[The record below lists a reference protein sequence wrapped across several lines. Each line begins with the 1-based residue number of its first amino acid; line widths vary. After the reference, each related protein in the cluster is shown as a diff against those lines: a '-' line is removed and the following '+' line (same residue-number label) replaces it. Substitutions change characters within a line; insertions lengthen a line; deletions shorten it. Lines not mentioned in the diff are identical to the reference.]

1 MFIYQK
7 EGITMKKHIF
17 PNVGHL
23 ISEVISLADS
33 SFPYFQ
39 EVNIVAEYEHLCS
52 ILNAIVKNSD
62 YQLCNIKLSDSHV
75 DGYRDEYIL
84 SLSDKKIWCQEAKND
99 KGYLWVDGIITYVHS
114 DCNSA
119 FVIKNN
125 GQPMIEFEFSQEER

>member
-17 PNVGHL
+17 PNVDYL

-33 SFPYFQ
+33 SSPYFQ
-39 EVNIVAEYEHLCS
+39 GVNIVAEYEHLCS

-84 SLSDKKIWCQEAKND
+84 SLSDKKIWCQEAKNG
-99 KGYLWVDGIITYVHS
+99 KGYLWVDGILTYVHS